1 MLPTPAKTPSITS
14 DCTTGFT
21 PAAASA
27 AATASVTH
35 ATPSS
40 MRPCSQAPS
49 QPKVIQNTSP
59 MMSRNAGNAVKRPV
73 EDAVDGDRAL
83 VLAALAGLDHAGAAH
98 GPDEREAHVGERE
111 KRSVPDSSSICE
123 MMCSSASSSL
133 ASSPRAPRTSSS
145 PSTSLV
151 AAKRGGSPACL
162 AWSSTR
168 CMTAWMQR
176 CSAPLS
182 GPSAAQKSCLP
193 GSSRWRATCSTCST
207 SSDVPSFLGRG
218 DGHHGD
224 AEHPLEPVDVDRAA
238 VGRDLVHHVRREDHG
253 PVEFHELEREVEV
266 ALDVGG
272 VDDVDDR
279 VGRSSRMNRRLT
291 TSSLV

>member
-73 EDAVDGDRAL
+73 RMRSMATERL
-83 VLAALAGLDHAGAAH
+83 CSRLSRGLTTQVRHTAPMNAKRMSAS
-98 GPDEREAHVGERE
+98 AE

-151 AAKRGGSPACL
+151 AAKRGGIPACL

-207 SSDVPSFLGRG
+207 SSDVPSFLA
-218 DGHHGD
+218 
-224 AEHPLEPVDVDRAA
+224 AEMGTTGMPSIRSSRLTSTEPPLAA
-238 VGRDLVHHVRREDHG
+238 TSSIMLSARTM
-253 PVEFHELEREVEV
+253 
-266 ALDVGG
+266 
-272 VDDVDDR
+272 
-279 VGRSSRMNRRLT
+279 GRSSSMSWSVR
-291 TSSLV
+291 